1 MDHTYSHLYGFAT
14 TGPRF
19 FTANGPWIR
28 PDMAMFLF
36 TDAGVQGK
44 PIKVFNNRHMKRDFT
59 YIDDIT
65 EGVDLN
71 LKKNTKPGMDKGEK

>member
-1 MDHTYSHLYGFAT
+1 
-14 TGPRF
+14 
-19 FTANGPWIR
+19 
-28 PDMAMFLF
+28 MFLF